1 MMMLEYFQMERIE
14 AVEFVEGQS
23 SIQIQDGGVVQCTEL
38 IEELNSD
45 VKLGSTSYANTFYEI

>member
-1 MMMLEYFQMERIE
+1 MERIE

-45 VKLGSTSYANTFYEI
+45 VKLGSTSYANYIL